1 MAKKI
6 KQEDIIKEFN
16 CDKKTSRKTVSRLI
30 KEGSFL
36 LKFQYVLH
44 IIYKIIL
51 NLTIIAYIISIPIVA
66 FNLISTESEWF
77 LMLLCYLFIPLLA
90 YLPIHII
97 LLIIRKIFKFYDEL
111 YVILHPKKER
121 ILITRDKIGITDSAG
136 MFIIAFCEIKDI
148 EYNDDL
154 LKIYAPYSYVG
165 KKAVRI
171 RGMDGPAYKIR
182 GYKFRVTEKDEPN
195 PSISIYNHYAPFNEI
210 IQEVENRRR
219 KTK

>member
-77 LMLLCYLFIPLLA
+77 LMLLCYLFIPLLV

-97 LLIIRKIFKFYDEL
+97 LLIIRKIFRFNDEL

-121 ILITRDKIGITDSAG
+121 ILITRDKIGITDYAG
-136 MFIIAFCEIKDI
+136 MFMIAFSEIKDI

-154 LKIYAPYSYVG
+154 LKIYAPYNYVG
-165 KKAVRI
+165 KKAVRDRSYPTERI
-171 RGMDGPAYKIR
+171 YKIVD
-182 GYKFRVTEKDEPN
+182 YKFRVTEKDEPT
-195 PSISIYNHYAPFNEI
+195 PSISIYNHYASFNEI
-210 IQEVENRRR
+210 IQEIENRRR
-219 KTK
+219 K